1 LLNETFVSN
10 CRQFPDI
17 YISQGSVVTR
27 LRYGG
32 TFNDSFII
40 RLLLRLTEKEFWKSV
55 NICQSYGQLST
66 GLLF

>member
-40 RLLLRLTEKEFWKSV
+40 RLLLRLTEKEF
-55 NICQSYGQLST
+55 
-66 GLLF
+66 